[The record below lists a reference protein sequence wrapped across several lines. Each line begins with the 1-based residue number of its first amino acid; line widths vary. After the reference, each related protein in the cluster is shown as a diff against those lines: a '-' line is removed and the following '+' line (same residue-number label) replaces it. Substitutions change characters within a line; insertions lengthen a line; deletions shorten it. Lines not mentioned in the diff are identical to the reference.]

1 MLDYQGFIE
10 NSKAF
15 SIIKKD
21 LECDKVSHAYLF
33 VCKDK
38 NLLYKFVLETSKVL
52 INENETEAKDK
63 NILRIDKCMHPDVK
77 MFGLDKNIDTETA
90 NAIVDASSYSPFE
103 SDKKIFILLG
113 ANEMNES
120 AQNKILKTIEE
131 PPKNTY
137 FILCANGTSK
147 ILQTIL
153 SRVKQIDIDEMPS
166 DVITGL
172 LVQNGIHES
181 KASVL
186 AGCANGNA
194 EFAEKLALDDDFID
208 FYNDIVNALYEI
220 NGSRDVLKYS
230 NKFTQKNIDKN
241 EFFNIS
247 LVLCRDALMILSGKT
262 DFVVNKNAI
271 TKLKLVASMLNA
283 ESLIELIRKCEE
295 EKNKLQANVNST
307 AVIDDFLFKLAEVK
321 VRCRRL

>member
-1 MLDYQGFIE
+1 
-10 NSKAF
+10 
-15 SIIKKD
+15 
-21 LECDKVSHAYLF
+21 
-33 VCKDK
+33 
-38 NLLYKFVLETSKVL
+38 
-52 INENETEAKDK
+52 
-63 NILRIDKCMHPDVK
+63 
-77 MFGLDKNIDTETA
+77 
-90 NAIVDASSYSPFE
+90 
-103 SDKKIFILLG
+103 
-113 ANEMNES
+113 MNES

-153 SRVKQIDIDEMPS
+153 SRVKQIEIDEMTA
-166 DVITGL
+166 DVIADL
-172 LVQNGIHES
+172 LEKNGVQES

-194 EFAEKLALDDDFID
+194 EFAEKLALDDDFIG
-208 FYNDIVNALYEI
+208 FYNDIVNAFYEI

-230 NKFTQKNIDKN
+230 NKFTQKNIDKD
-241 EFFNIS
+241 EFFNIA
-247 LVLCRDALMILSGKT
+247 LVLCRDALMILSGKI
-262 DFVVNKNAI
+262 DFVINKEAM
-271 TKLKLVASMLNA
+271 TKLKIVASMLNA

-321 VRCRRL
+321 VKCRRL

>member
-10 NSKAF
+10 NSKAYN
-15 SIIKKD
+15 IIKKD
-21 LECDKVSHAYLF
+21 LECDRVSHAYLF

-38 NLLYKFVLETSKVL
+38 NLLYKFALETSKIL
-52 INENETEAKDK
+52 INENETVSHEK
-63 NILRIDKCMHPDVK
+63 NILRIDKCVHPDVK
-77 MFGLDKNIDTETA
+77 MYGADKNIDTETA
-90 NAIVDASSYSPFE
+90 NAIVDASNYSPFE

-153 SRVKQIDIDEMPS
+153 SRVKQIEIDEMTA
-166 DVITGL
+166 DVIADL
-172 LVQNGIHES
+172 LVKNGVQES

-194 EFAEKLALDDDFID
+194 EFAEKLALDDDFIG
-208 FYNDIVNALYEI
+208 FYNDIVNAFYEI

-230 NKFTQKNIDKN
+230 NKFTQKNIDKD
-241 EFFNIS
+241 EFFNIA

-262 DFVVNKNAI
+262 DFVINKAAM

-321 VRCRRL
+321 VKCRRL